1 MGSSCTKSDDR
12 FDSTDFQESKNAVT
26 GSPHIVHVNEPTIAK
41 IPPEYQPTI
50 VKLPPPATK
59 TLQQS
64 LRGVGSR
71 LFVKKDVRASRA
83 ASRRASNYNHVHDVA
98 MHNFSEHGASNHG
111 TPSGVVGLR
120 NLGNTCFMNSS
131 IQCLSNTIP
140 LTDYFLGYEYR
151 QEINRDNFL
160 GTGGKLVIAWAELM
174 KAMWLSNGT
183 VVEPLTFKNS
193 MATFAPQFSGCQQH
207 DAQELISFLLDGIHE
222 DLNRVQ
228 KKPYIEDKDCD
239 GTNDEHDAIESW
251 KNYLKRNKSL
261 IVDLFQG
268 QVRSTC
274 SCRKCGY
281 KNIRFEPFMYLSLP
295 ISNSCRSVE
304 DCLMLYLSEE
314 DLTGNNQ
321 WYCEKC
327 KCHVDATKK
336 IDLWITPPIL
346 IIHLKRF
353 KYNESGR
360 VGSKNNVE
368 LTYPIKSWDL
378 CDQVRSR
385 GGEYP
390 LYDMY
395 AVSNHLGGLGSGHY
409 TAYALNRFDEK
420 WYEFNDCSSR
430 PIDPEKKIGKSGTPY
445 LLFYNRASKD
455 DESGMSGRGLL
466 IRRQSENRPD
476 LWPHAQVRDARFRD
490 YTRSSVMAR
499 KVEMV
504 QLEGI

>member
-228 KKPYIEDKDCD
+228 KKPYIED
-239 GTNDEHDAIESW
+239 TT
-251 KNYLKRNKSL
+251 
-261 IVDLFQG
+261 VM
-268 QVRSTC
+268 
-274 SCRKCGY
+274 
-281 KNIRFEPFMYLSLP
+281 EPMM
-295 ISNSCRSVE
+295 NT
-304 DCLMLYLSEE
+304 ML
-314 DLTGNNQ
+314 
-321 WYCEKC
+321 
-327 KCHVDATKK
+327 
-336 IDLWITPPIL
+336 
-346 IIHLKRF
+346 
-353 KYNESGR
+353 
-360 VGSKNNVE
+360 
-368 LTYPIKSWDL
+368 
-378 CDQVRSR
+378 
-385 GGEYP
+385 
-390 LYDMY
+390 
-395 AVSNHLGGLGSGHY
+395 
-409 TAYALNRFDEK
+409 
-420 WYEFNDCSSR
+420 
-430 PIDPEKKIGKSGTPY
+430 
-445 LLFYNRASKD
+445 
-455 DESGMSGRGLL
+455 
-466 IRRQSENRPD
+466 
-476 LWPHAQVRDARFRD
+476 
-490 YTRSSVMAR
+490 
-499 KVEMV
+499 
-504 QLEGI
+504 